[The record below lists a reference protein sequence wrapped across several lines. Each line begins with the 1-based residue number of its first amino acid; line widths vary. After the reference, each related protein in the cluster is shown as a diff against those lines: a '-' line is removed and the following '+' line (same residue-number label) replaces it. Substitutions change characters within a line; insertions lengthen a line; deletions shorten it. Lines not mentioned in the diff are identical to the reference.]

1 MVLWKGV
8 GAVHCV
14 GDVLSLCDLIVSIPS
29 ASCVSP
35 SSDMP
40 TLPLLGRRG
49 QQGIN
54 ISVQTKKKNWCKT
67 QCTHLFPSLFAC
79 QLVIFH
85 CTVIVN
91 HQLFSCFSLSFV
103 HVLGNDEFKWPHLTV
118 IFSLSVCVCV
128 CFFFMCFVFYL
139 IHD

>member
-35 SSDMP
+35 ASDMP

-54 ISVQTKKKNWCKT
+54 ISVQTKKKNWSKPPKVT
-67 QCTHLFPSLFAC
+67 QLWTQICSKAVSASSSHGDFTY
-79 QLVIFH
+79 
-85 CTVIVN
+85 TIVCY
-91 HQLFSCFSLSFV
+91 HSY
-103 HVLGNDEFKWPHLTV
+103 
-118 IFSLSVCVCV
+118 SLSVSTTSPFSSLSIDLMAALLKHLQTAVMSTFSFC
-128 CFFFMCFVFYL
+128 
-139 IHD
+139 